1 MNWHLALAAAAS
13 LIAFSSMV
21 PYVRDI
27 FHGTTRPN
35 TITWLL
41 WLFIQIIAI
50 SAQFYEGASW
60 SVIFV
65 IADGIN
71 IVIVLAISLG
81 GYGYRAWNAFDVGC
95 GALGVVAIIA
105 WQATGDGVL
114 ALIFAVAA
122 DSLAALPTLRK
133 SFQDPWSE
141 NPEGWAL
148 TALAAG
154 LGVAAT
160 AQYNVA
166 NLLFPSYLFLIN
178 FLTFALAFVGRRTHS
193 KPVEVR

>member
-1 MNWHLALAAAAS
+1 MDWHLALAAAAS

-41 WLFIQIIAI
+41 WMFIQAIAI
-50 SAQFYEGASW
+50 AAQFAEGASW

-71 IVIVLAISLG
+71 ILVVLAISLG

-95 GALGVVAIIA
+95 GVLGVVAIIA
-105 WQATGDGVL
+105 WQVTGDGVL

-154 LGVAAT
+154 LGAAAT
-160 AQYNVA
+160 AQYNAA

-178 FLTFALAFVGRRTHS
+178 LLTFALAVAGRKAHPTS
-193 KPVEVR
+193 AEVP